1 VHPHKDY
8 RKTERE
14 ALARALENPTL
25 TLCAHHRRM
34 HADRKNSGWKDDFL
48 AVLSLLR
55 PMWSLLL
62 VLVALATGLLLLTL
76 W

>member
-1 VHPHKDY
+1 MGAGAGP
-8 RKTERE
+8 R
-14 ALARALENPTL
+14 NPAL

-34 HADRKNSGWKDDFL
+34 HADRKKSGWKDEFL

-62 VLVALATGLLLLTL
+62 VLVALATGLG
-76 W
+76 